1 MAFNGQQRF
10 KVQSEDRRIVSGA
23 LMVAGLPI
31 YRRDESGE
39 YYVSFTASAIQAIVY
54 KFMKE
59 NRTKEVNEMHETD
72 VDGVFLFESFI
83 VDSTRGIRT
92 PDGFDELPDGSWFG
106 SFKVENDEVWAK
118 VKDGTYTGFSVEG
131 LFTQDMEKNI
141 DEKVLAEVITY
152 HAKEFVTILS
162 VAGTE
167 DRLDIGD
174 ATLASAR
181 KAYAKERRAS
191 SSRSRSVA
199 T

>member
-1 MAFNGQQRF
+1 MDKKLIYLTVDQDEADETRVEKVSFVDSPAIQRGWMAFNGQQRF

-83 VDSTRGIRT
+83 QRNPLKFRDLGPFIRLS
-92 PDGFDELPDGSWFG
+92 PWVLQS
-106 SFKVENDEVWAK
+106 SFL
-118 VKDGTYTGFSVEG
+118 Y
-131 LFTQDMEKNI
+131 
-141 DEKVLAEVITY
+141 
-152 HAKEFVTILS
+152 
-162 VAGTE
+162 
-167 DRLDIGD
+167 
-174 ATLASAR
+174 
-181 KAYAKERRAS
+181 S
-191 SSRSRSVA
+191 SE
-199 T
+199 

>member
-1 MAFNGQQRF
+1 MDKKLIYLTVDQDEADETRVEKVSFVDSPAIQRGWMAFNGQQRF

-31 YRRDESGE
+31 YRRDDSGE

-83 VDSTRGIRT
+83 IDQSRGIKT
-92 PDGFDELPDGSWFG
+92 PEGFDELPDGSWFG
-106 SFKVENDEVWAK
+106 SFKVENDEVWKK

-131 LFTQDMEKNI
+131 LFTEDMEKNI
-141 DEKVLAEVITY
+141 DERVLAEVIR
-152 HAKEFVTILS
+152 VL
-162 VAGTE
+162 TE
-167 DRLDIGD
+167 
-174 ATLASAR
+174 TN
-181 KAYAKERRAS
+181 
-191 SSRSRSVA
+191 
-199 T
+199 

>member
-1 MAFNGQQRF
+1 MDKKLIYLTVDQDEADETRVEKVSFVDSPAIQRGWMAFNGQQRF

-39 YYVSFTASAIQAIVY
+39 YYVSFTASAIQSIVY

-106 SFKVENDEVWAK
+106 SFKVENDEVWKK

-131 LFTQDMEKNI
+131 LFTEDMEKNI
-141 DEKVLAEVITY
+141 DERVLAEVIR
-152 HAKEFVTILS
+152 VL
-162 VAGTE
+162 TE
-167 DRLDIGD
+167 
-174 ATLASAR
+174 TN
-181 KAYAKERRAS
+181 
-191 SSRSRSVA
+191 
-199 T
+199 

>member
-1 MAFNGQQRF
+1 MDKKLIYLTVDQDEADETRVEKVSFVDSPAIQRGWMAFNGKQRF

-39 YYVSFTASAIQAIVY
+39 YYVSFTASAIQSIVY

-83 VDSTRGIRT
+83 VDSTRGIKT
-92 PDGFDELPDGSWFG
+92 PEGFDELPDGSWFG

-131 LFTQDMEKNI
+131 LFTEDMEKNI
-141 DEKVLAEVITY
+141 DERVLAEVIR
-152 HAKEFVTILS
+152 VL
-162 VAGTE
+162 TE
-167 DRLDIGD
+167 
-174 ATLASAR
+174 TN
-181 KAYAKERRAS
+181 
-191 SSRSRSVA
+191 
-199 T
+199 

>member
-1 MAFNGQQRF
+1 MDKKLIYLTVDQDEADETRVEKVSFVDSPAIQRGWMAFNGQQRF

-83 VDSTRGIRT
+83 VDSTRGIKT
-92 PDGFDELPDGSWFG
+92 PEGFDELPDGSWFG

-131 LFTQDMEKNI
+131 LFTEDMEKNI
-141 DEKVLAEVITY
+141 DEKVLAEVIR
-152 HAKEFVTILS
+152 VL
-162 VAGTE
+162 TE
-167 DRLDIGD
+167 
-174 ATLASAR
+174 TN
-181 KAYAKERRAS
+181 
-191 SSRSRSVA
+191 
-199 T
+199 

>member
-1 MAFNGQQRF
+1 MDKKLIYLTVDQDEADETRVEKVSFVDSPAIQRGWMAFNGQQRF
-10 KVQSEDRRIVSGA
+10 QVQSEDRRIVSGA

-39 YYVSFTASAIQAIVY
+39 YYVSFTASAIQSIVY

-131 LFTQDMEKNI
+131 LFTEDMEKNI
-141 DEKVLAEVITY
+141 DERVLAEVIR
-152 HAKEFVTILS
+152 VL
-162 VAGTE
+162 TE
-167 DRLDIGD
+167 
-174 ATLASAR
+174 TN
-181 KAYAKERRAS
+181 
-191 SSRSRSVA
+191 
-199 T
+199 

>member
-1 MAFNGQQRF
+1 MDKKLIYLTVDQDEADETRVEKVSFVDSPAIQRGWMAFNGQQRF

-39 YYVSFTASAIQAIVY
+39 YYVSFTASAIQSIVY

-83 VDSTRGIRT
+83 VDSTRGIKT
-92 PDGFDELPDGSWFG
+92 PEGFDELPDGSWFG
-106 SFKVENDEVWAK
+106 SFKVENDDIWKK

-131 LFTQDMEKNI
+131 LFTEDMEKNI
-141 DEKVLAEVITY
+141 DERVLAEVIR
-152 HAKEFVTILS
+152 VL
-162 VAGTE
+162 TE
-167 DRLDIGD
+167 
-174 ATLASAR
+174 TN
-181 KAYAKERRAS
+181 
-191 SSRSRSVA
+191 
-199 T
+199 

>member
-1 MAFNGQQRF
+1 MDKKLIYLTVDQDEADETRVEKVSFVDSPAIQRGWMAFNGQQRF

-131 LFTQDMEKNI
+131 LFTEDMEKNI
-141 DEKVLAEVITY
+141 DEKVLAEVIR
-152 HAKEFVTILS
+152 VL
-162 VAGTE
+162 TE
-167 DRLDIGD
+167 
-174 ATLASAR
+174 TN
-181 KAYAKERRAS
+181 
-191 SSRSRSVA
+191 
-199 T
+199 

>member
-1 MAFNGQQRF
+1 LEEDNMDKKLIYLTVDQDEADETRVEKVSFVDSPAIQRGWMAFNGQQRF

-31 YRRDESGE
+31 YRRDDSGE

-83 VDSTRGIRT
+83 IDQSRGIKT
-92 PDGFDELPDGSWFG
+92 PEGFDELPDGSWFG
-106 SFKVENDEVWAK
+106 SFKVENDEVWKK

-131 LFTQDMEKNI
+131 LFTEDMEKNI
-141 DEKVLAEVITY
+141 DERVLAEVIR
-152 HAKEFVTILS
+152 VL
-162 VAGTE
+162 TE
-167 DRLDIGD
+167 
-174 ATLASAR
+174 TN
-181 KAYAKERRAS
+181 
-191 SSRSRSVA
+191 
-199 T
+199 

>member
-1 MAFNGQQRF
+1 MDKKLIYLTVDQDEADETRVEKVSFVDSPAIQRGWMAFNGQQRF

-39 YYVSFTASAIQAIVY
+39 YYVSFTASAIQSIVY

-106 SFKVENDEVWAK
+106 SFKVENDEVWKK

-131 LFTQDMEKNI
+131 LFTEDMEKNI
-141 DEKVLAEVITY
+141 DDRVLAEVIR
-152 HAKEFVTILS
+152 VL
-162 VAGTE
+162 TE
-167 DRLDIGD
+167 
-174 ATLASAR
+174 TN
-181 KAYAKERRAS
+181 
-191 SSRSRSVA
+191 
-199 T
+199 

>member
-1 MAFNGQQRF
+1 MDKKLIYLTVDQDEADETRVEKVSFVDSPAIQRGWMAFNNQQRF

-39 YYVSFTASAIQAIVY
+39 YYVSFTASAIQSIVY

-59 NRTKEVNEMHETD
+59 NRTKQVNEMHETD

-106 SFKVENDEVWAK
+106 SFKVENDEVWKK

-131 LFTQDMEKNI
+131 LFTEDMEKNI
-141 DEKVLAEVITY
+141 DERVLAEVIR
-152 HAKEFVTILS
+152 VL
-162 VAGTE
+162 TE
-167 DRLDIGD
+167 
-174 ATLASAR
+174 TN
-181 KAYAKERRAS
+181 
-191 SSRSRSVA
+191 
-199 T
+199 